1 MLCNIE
7 HIIVNGS
14 ASKTSQSVFH
24 ERSAPLNCDF
34 ESGTMIQM
42 FSPYSSQM
50 YNLCCISKRCMY
62 SVASEKCSSGKSY

>member
-1 MLCNIE
+1 MQCNIE

-14 ASKTSQSVFH
+14 ATKTGQSVFH
-24 ERSAPLNCDF
+24 ERSGLLNCDF

-50 YNLCCISKRCMY
+50 HNLCCISKRCMY
-62 SVASEKCSSGKSY
+62 SVASEKCSSGKTY